1 MGSVFTAIAVT
12 AASSAPADCVID
24 IDSYFVISDSNQV
37 SMSSSGTFSIGTSV
51 AFVSTITVKIQ
62 VGSQTGVSSSFSAEV
77 YDCSQY
83 MMPLFQNL

>member
-12 AASSAPADCVID
+12 AASSAPADCGIG
-24 IDSYFVISDSNQV
+24 SYFVISDSNQV

-62 VGSQTGVSSSFSAEV
+62 VGSQTRVSSSFSAEV
-77 YDCSQY
+77 YDCSQH
-83 MMPLFQNL
+83 MMPIFQNL